1 MNMTD
6 TQSLYDNYLVLLDQH
21 YQLLSE
27 SKTDAVGV
35 LTEPTV
41 LQLESK
47 IDELRKQLHNLNLLN
62 NLNH

>member
-6 TQSLYDNYLVLLDQH
+6 TQSLYDNYLVLLNQH

-35 LTEPTV
+35 LTESTV